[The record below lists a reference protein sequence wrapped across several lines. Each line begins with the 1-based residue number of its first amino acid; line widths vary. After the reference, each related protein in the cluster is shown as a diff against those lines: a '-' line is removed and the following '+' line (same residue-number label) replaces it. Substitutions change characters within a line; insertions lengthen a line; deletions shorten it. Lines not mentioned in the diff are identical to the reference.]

1 MKANGKLIIHGGTPL
16 KGAVRLGGA
25 KNASFKLMIA
35 ALLCPQEVRLLNFS
49 RIADVDLTKRIITSL
64 GAKVH
69 SAGERTLF
77 IAAPSLKSSRVP
89 RKLGTASRAS
99 ALFVAPLLV
108 RSGRAIV
115 PLPGGDRIGQ
125 RPLGRHLDGLKALG
139 ADIKIKGNL
148 LYASC
153 PKLTGATYTFA
164 KNSHTGTE
172 TMIMASVL
180 AAGKTTL
187 KNAALEPEIDDLI
200 EFLNQMGAKIKRK
213 PHRVIEITGVAK
225 LSSAIHQVMPDR
237 NEAVSY
243 ALAALVTRGDVVLE
257 NARQKDLSAFL
268 AKLKAAGGKFEVGKY
283 GLRFYSQGPLKA
295 VDVTTSPHPG
305 FMTDWQPLW
314 SVLATQSQGKSKIV
328 ETVFTSR
335 FQFAADLKRMGAQI
349 EFFDPKPKQPDKFYN
364 FNLKDDLPG
373 NLHGMEI
380 TGPTKLTGT
389 KVAVTDIRAG
399 ATLALAGLA
408 ASGTTVLTDTHHLDR
423 GYENFAGR
431 LVKLGAKI
439 S

>member
-1 MKANGKLIIHGGTPL
+1 
-16 KGAVRLGGA
+16 
-25 KNASFKLMIA
+25 
-35 ALLCPQEVRLLNFS
+35 
-49 RIADVDLTKRIITSL
+49 
-64 GAKVH
+64 
-69 SAGERTLF
+69 
-77 IAAPSLKSSRVP
+77 
-89 RKLGTASRAS
+89 
-99 ALFVAPLLV
+99 
-108 RSGRAIV
+108 
-115 PLPGGDRIGQ
+115 
-125 RPLGRHLDGLKALG
+125 
-139 ADIKIKGNL
+139 
-148 LYASC
+148 
-153 PKLTGATYTFA
+153 
-164 KNSHTGTE
+164 
-172 TMIMASVL
+172 
-180 AAGKTTL
+180 
-187 KNAALEPEIDDLI
+187 
-200 EFLNQMGAKIKRK
+200 
-213 PHRVIEITGVAK
+213 
-225 LSSAIHQVMPDR
+225 
-237 NEAVSY
+237 
-243 ALAALVTRGDVVLE
+243 
-257 NARQKDLSAFL
+257 
-268 AKLKAAGGKFEVGKY
+268 
-283 GLRFYSQGPLKA
+283 
-295 VDVTTSPHPG
+295 G